1 MRSALRGIGVAL
13 TAGLVAGCASVS
25 VKEDAWTQE
34 RLTMPEVIYVKNYE
48 VPADVLAVD
57 RSGQELEEFR
67 RMTAENFTR
76 ELCDRIS
83 KWIAPA
89 VPFEDGVRLESGA
102 WVVEGEFVR
111 LNQGSRLLR
120 SVIGLGAGGTKMET
134 RTVVSVVDARGRTKT
149 IAQIET
155 TGGSNAEPGMLTVP
169 TPLGGGIRALISL
182 AKTGVTADQ
191 RRSAR
196 MIAAAMAERLEEQG
210 YQLAGQGLRARR
222 LP

>member
-1 MRSALRGIGVAL
+1 MRSALRGIGLAL

-34 RLTMPEVIYVKNYE
+34 RLAMPKRIYVKNYE
-48 VPADVLAVD
+48 VLADVLAVD
-57 RSGQELEEFR
+57 RSGEDLEEFR

-89 VPFEDGVRLESGA
+89 VPFKEGVRPEKGA
-102 WVVEGEFVR
+102 WVVEGRFLR

-120 SVIGLGAGGTKMET
+120 SVVGLGAGGTKMET
-134 RTVVSVVDARGRTKT
+134 STVVSLVGGRGGKTVIAR
-149 IAQIET
+149 IET

-169 TPLGGGIRALISL
+169 TPIGGGIRALMSL

-191 RRSAR
+191 RRTAR

-210 YQLAGQGLRARR
+210 YTLPGQGLRARR